1 MKRLVDYSGIFG
13 VLLLIAGG
21 LIYAITTTSSWL
33 ITTFLILGGL
43 LLLVYI
49 VGNIGNIQNYFSKR
63 STKYSTNAIVTSLI
77 VLAILLLVNFVAFR
91 HTYRIDTTANHQYSL
106 SEQTQKILKHMK
118 KDVHIIGFFKSEANQ
133 RAKDLFEEY
142 AHLSPKFSYEL
153 VDPDKRPAIAKNYGR
168 ITYGT
173 IIVKGPSKVERI
185 QKTTEAELTNAIIKV
200 TREGKK
206 WIYFLE
212 GHGEHDIDQN
222 MAGETGRSGLAMAKK
237 ALVDQYYG
245 VKKLMLAT
253 AKVIPEDCSVL
264 IISGPQTNLLQTE
277 TAAINDYLKKGGSVL
292 AMIDPSPSASLQDFL
307 SQWGIVPDNDV
318 VLDVSGVGQLF
329 GAGPAIPVI
338 SNYGNHAITKD
349 LKRMMTAFPLARS
362 LSKAKNAKKDS
373 DFNRVELLKTGA
385 NSWGET
391 NLSLFKN
398 QKKAGYDAGF
408 DKKGPLVLGM
418 VVTKDVADSTSTGP
432 SKKKSRLVVY
442 GDSDFA
448 TNAWFHFQ
456 KNGDLFLNSVNWLA
470 EEEDLVA
477 IRPRSPEDRRVNL
490 TKAQSKLIFW
500 VGVVL
505 FPLAIILLGAG
516 VYTKRR

>member
-1 MKRLVDYSGIFG
+1 MKRFVDYSGILG
-13 VLLLIAGG
+13 LLLLIAGG
-21 LIYAITTTSSWL
+21 LIYVITTTSSWL
-33 ITTFLILGGL
+33 ITTFLILGGF
-43 LLLVYI
+43 LLLVCI
-49 VGNIGNIQNYFSKR
+49 VGNIGNIQKYFSMR

-118 KDVHIIGFFKSEANQ
+118 KDVHVIGFFKSEENL

-142 AHLSPKFSYEL
+142 AHLSSKFSYEL
-153 VDPDKRPAIAKNYGR
+153 VDPDKHPAIAKKYGR
-168 ITYGT
+168 IAYGT

-222 MAGETGRSGLAMAKK
+222 MAGNTGRSGLAMAKK
-237 ALVDQYYG
+237 ALIDQYYG
-245 VKKLMLAT
+245 VKKLMLVT
-253 AKVIPEDCSVL
+253 AKKIPEDCSVL
-264 IISGPQTNLLQTE
+264 VIPGPQTNLLQTE
-277 TAAINDYLKKGGSVL
+277 IAAINNYLKKGGNVL
-292 AMIDPSPSASLQDFL
+292 VMIDPPPSASLQDFL
-307 SQWGIVPDNDV
+307 SKWSVLPDTDV

-338 SNYGNHAITKD
+338 NNYGNHAITKD
-349 LKRMMTAFPLARS
+349 LKRMITAFPLARS
-362 LSKAKNAKKDS
+362 LSKEKNAEKNS
-373 DFNRVELLKTGA
+373 DLKIVDLLKTGA

-391 NLSLFKN
+391 NLALFEN
-398 QKKAGYDAGF
+398 QKKAGYNAGV
-408 DKKGPLVLGM
+408 DKKGPLTLGM
-418 VVTKDVADSTSTGP
+418 VVTKDVKDSTTTTP

-470 EEEDLVA
+470 EEQDLVA
-477 IRPRSPEDRRVNL
+477 IRPRSPEDRRINL

-500 VGVVL
+500 VGIVL
-505 FPLAIILLGAG
+505 FPLAIVLLGIG